1 MSWIRD
7 LSTKMKLSLS
17 FGLMT
22 ILIAFVG
29 FEGVRGMA
37 GLQQNLVGLYEQ
49 DAMGVTH
56 LKQANVDVVSTQNA
70 VRAALLEDQPS
81 AVGRW
86 QAEARK
92 HEKSFRQEFD
102 LYRKTLRRADDVSQA
117 NDIEKLFAELRE
129 AQDTL
134 FDLVKAASASQARG
148 MWANLD
154 PLMETLNTTLAN
166 LSERRVAAMRLT
178 ADATWTSYT
187 SRRTVVISVVVIT
200 VVAAIGLGIIIARA
214 IARPLGEAVRVLE
227 GVAKGDFT
235 ERLRVTSRDEIG
247 RMSAA
252 LNQALQSVSRALVEV
267 SDAARQTS
275 SASRQVSDAAGHMS
289 SGAQEQAASIEETA
303 ASLEQ
308 ITGTL
313 KQTADNIRNANQLA
327 AGSRTVAEKG
337 GQVVATAV
345 AAMHEI
351 NASSKRIADIII
363 VIDEIAFQTNLLAL
377 NAAVEA
383 ARAGE
388 QGRGFAVVA
397 AEVRNLAQRSAG
409 AAKEIKDLIRD
420 SIAKVETGSSL
431 VNQSGETL
439 TEIVTSVKR
448 ATDIIAEIS
457 AAVQEQSSGIDQVNR
472 AVAQMESI
480 TQDNAAQTEE
490 LSSTSLVLADQ
501 ARELLALVSR
511 FTLPDARARVGT
523 AVATPAPVEP
533 GADRTERR
541 RVRATDPAPDVR
553 VESLAAAGRSSGQSR
568 STHRHGSSDYPR
580 DAGFEEF

>member
-1 MSWIRD
+1 MRPRPQSSTSLAKPARIRAFTRTWSDPRCGRDHMSWIRD

-17 FGLMT
+17 FGLMA

-37 GLQQNLVGLYEQ
+37 GLQQNLAGLYEQ

-56 LKQANVDVVSTQNA
+56 LRQANVDVVSTQNA

-102 LYRKTLRRADDVSQA
+102 LYRKTLRRAEDVSQA

-227 GVAKGDFT
+227 GWAKGAFT

-409 AAKEIKDLIRD
+409 AAKEIKSLIQD
-420 SIAKVETGSSL
+420 SVQRVDEGSKL
-431 VNQSGETL
+431 VNQSGAALE
-439 TEIVTSVKR
+439 EIVSSVKR
-448 ATDIIAEIS
+448 VSDIIAEIS
-457 AAVQEQSSGIDQVNR
+457 AAAQEQSAGIEQVNK
-472 AVAQMESI
+472 AVMQLDQI
-480 TQDNAAQTEE
+480 TQQNAALVEE
-490 LSSTSLVLADQ
+490 TAAASGSMNEQAQELKTLVGQLKLDQ
-501 ARELLALVSR
+501 E
-511 FTLPDARARVGT
+511 
-523 AVATPAPVEP
+523 
-533 GADRTERR
+533 TERR
-541 RVRATDPAPDVR
+541 LSEKVIALAREKRPQQATR
-553 VESLAAAGRSSGQSR
+553 QK
-568 STHRHGSSDYPR
+568 TT
-580 DAGFEEF
+580 